1 MSINS
6 LLFTARDS
14 LTAHQMAISV
24 VGSNIANVN
33 TPGYNRQRADLVTI
47 GAINVNGLNAQIGV
61 SVNQV
66 SRIYD
71 RYIDSQMIQ
80 QQQTTSYSDAML
92 QSLQNIQTILD
103 DTNGGGINEALDQ
116 FWASWEDLSN
126 NPSGT
131 LERNTLLSTAE
142 SLAETFVSYRQSL
155 DSVNTELNRSI
166 ADIVPQINDKIQEIA
181 DINALIIKE
190 GGTSKNEGDLNNIL
204 DKRTYA
210 LKELGEMINIT
221 YFEADDGTVNVSLAN
236 GQPLLQGTMAQ
247 TLSVVENN
255 GKTDI
260 YNSNSPG
267 TVVND
272 TITGG
277 TLGAYLELQHS
288 ILPKYINELNDV
300 VQTVATRV
308 NELHS
313 SGFDA
318 DGNIGLDLFSITD
331 ANNPSGSIGINPIIA
346 VDINR
351 IAASASVSGDGENAT
366 RIATVRDEFLMNG
379 NKETVSGFLAS
390 MVGEIGRQTADAET
404 NNEHQTAVMNYLSNQ
419 RESISG
425 VSIDEEM
432 ILLTKY
438 QMGYTAAG
446 KLCTVVNEMLDVLM
460 NIVS

>member
-33 TPGYNRQRADLVTI
+33 TPSYNRQRADLVTI
-47 GAINVNGLNAQIGV
+47 GAVNINALDAQIGV

-71 RYIDSQMIQ
+71 RYIDSQITQ

-92 QSLQNIQTILD
+92 QSLQNIQIILD
-103 DTNGGGINEALDQ
+103 DTTGGGLNEHLDR

-131 LERNTLLSTAE
+131 LERSALLSTAE
-142 SLAETFVSYRQSL
+142 SLSGAILSYKQNL

-166 ADIVPQINDKIQEIA
+166 ADIVPLINDKIQEIA

-190 GGTSKNEGDLNNIL
+190 DTNKGDLNNIL
-204 DKRTYA
+204 DKQTSA
-210 LKELGEMINIT
+210 LQELSSMINIT
-221 YFEADDGTVNVSLAN
+221 YFEIGNGTVNVSLAN
-236 GQPLLQGTMAQ
+236 GQPLLLGPTAQ
-247 TLSVVENN
+247 TLSIVENN
-255 GKTDI
+255 GRTYL
-260 YNSNSPG
+260 YNSSSPG
-267 TVVND
+267 KVVND

-277 TLGAYLELQHS
+277 KLGTYMELQNS
-288 ILPKYINELNDV
+288 ILPEYIDDLNNM
-300 VQTVATRV
+300 TSALATRV
-308 NELHS
+308 NALHNG
-313 SGFDA
+313 GFDA
-318 DGNIGLDLFSITD
+318 NGNMGLDFFIIAEAGNS
-331 ANNPSGSIGINPIIA
+331 SGSIALNSIIA
-346 VDINR
+346 TDLKKV
-351 IAASASVSGDGENAT
+351 AASASVLGDGKNAT
-366 RIATVRDEFLMNG
+366 KLAAVRDEFLMDD
-379 NKETVSGFLAS
+379 NKQTLSGFLAS
-390 MVGEIGRQTADAET
+390 MVGKIGRQTADAIT
-404 NNEHQTAVMNYLSNQ
+404 NNDHQTAVMNYLSNQ
-419 RESISG
+419 RESVSG

-446 KLCTVVNEMLDVLM
+446 KLCTMVNDMLDTLM
-460 NIVS
+460 NIIR

>member
-14 LTAHQMAISV
+14 LIAHQMAISV

-33 TPGYNRQRADLVTI
+33 TPGYNRQRADLVSI
-47 GAINVNGLNAQIGV
+47 GAVNVSGLDAQIGV

-71 RYIDSQMIQ
+71 RYIDSQIIQ
-80 QQQTTSYSDAML
+80 QQQTTAYSDALL
-92 QSLQNIQTILD
+92 QNLQNIQIILD
-103 DTNGGGINEALDQ
+103 DTNGGGINETLNQ

-131 LERNTLLSTAE
+131 LERNALLSRAE
-142 SLAETFVSYRQSL
+142 SLTETLVSYKQSL
-155 DSVNTELNRSI
+155 DSVNTELSRSI
-166 ADIVPQINDKIQEIA
+166 VGIIPLINDKLQEIA
-181 DINALIIKE
+181 DINGLIIKE
-190 GGTSKNEGDLNNIL
+190 GTNKGDLNSIL
-204 DKRTYA
+204 DKRTNA
-210 LKELGEMINIT
+210 LKELGAMVNIA
-221 YFEADDGTVNVSLAN
+221 YFDAGDGTINVSLAN

-247 TLSVVENN
+247 TLSIVENN
-255 GKTDI
+255 GKVDI

-272 TITGG
+272 AITGG
-277 TLGAYLELQHS
+277 TLGAYLELQCS
-288 ILPKYINELNDV
+288 ILPGYVDDLNNM
-300 VQTVATRV
+300 TNTLAARV
-308 NELHS
+308 NALHN

-318 DGNIGLDLFSITD
+318 NGNIGLDFFRITD
-331 ANNPSGSIGINPIIA
+331 TGNSSGSIGINPIIA
-346 VDINR
+346 ADINR
-351 IAASASVSGDGENAT
+351 IAASASVSGDSENAT
-366 RIATVRDEFLMNG
+366 RIAAVRDEFLMND
-379 NKETVSGFLAS
+379 NKETLSGFLAS
-390 MVGEIGRQTADAET
+390 MVGEIGRQTADAKT

-419 RESISG
+419 RDSISG

-446 KLCTVVNEMLDVLM
+446 KLCTMVDDMLNILM
-460 NIVS
+460 NIIR